1 MIIYVNAQAFRD
13 GDGSRERPYKRIS
26 DAAVIAMP
34 GDEVVV
40 APGVYRENVAPAHA
54 GTEEARITYRSE
66 VPLGAEITGAEEVKD
81 WKQVDGTVWMTEIP
95 NSDFGGYNPYT
106 TYVFGDWF
114 FAKRD
119 KHTGCVWLN
128 DQAMYESVSLEECRQ
143 APLSEVSWDPEASKY
158 RWYTEQDPAR
168 DVTRIYGAVEIK
180 LMGVLVEQP
189 LGITVFTVDYYE
201 GILNHPLNTL
211 SGVKIAVMVEMFHSY
226 HS

>member
-13 GDGSRERPYKRIS
+13 GDGSKERPYKRIS

-168 DVTRIYGAVEIK
+168 DVTRIYGNFHGMDPRRENVEIRVRRECFLPK
-180 LMGVLVEQP
+180 ENGVIFFGASAADRL
-189 LGITVFTVDYYE
+189 LS
-201 GILNHPLNTL
+201 TL
-211 SGVKIAVMVEMFHSY
+211 IQELQ
-226 HS
+226 